1 MIRTIVN
8 ESFDVGSVM
17 DILYGER
24 SGGNV
29 GQFICG
35 ADGKKVIREG
45 EVIRDPEK
53 PRDYTTFWRK
63 KPENT
68 KGN

>member
-8 ESFDVGSVM
+8 ESFDVDSVM
-17 DILYGER
+17 DILYDDR
-24 SGGNV
+24 SESSD

-35 ADGKKVIREG
+35 ADGKKAIRES
-45 EVIRDPEK
+45 EVIRNK
-53 PRDYTTFWRK
+53 NNNDYTSFWRK
-63 KPENT
+63 KPKNT